1 MTETSQGLNI
11 LIIESFV
18 GCLFCFPPKSP
29 KHMLSVLK
37 RTVSIEGSFEHPI
50 QMLKLMGKKIFTIVK
65 LIFFCE
71 TIPSTCTY
79 KSKCLNFHNFTLKY
93 FGLSAHDSPYHMLLI
108 LFYFRPVG
116 RKSLEKLQRSTG
128 GKSMMS
134 VKVGQSM
141 SFDPDIPENNTS
153 KLANKFIP
161 MQLRTQPSNLGMGQ
175 LQRVNTTLLGE
186 ISPGIAVETY

>member
-1 MTETSQGLNI
+1 M
-11 LIIESFV
+11 
-18 GCLFCFPPKSP
+18 
-29 KHMLSVLK
+29 
-37 RTVSIEGSFEHPI
+37 
-50 QMLKLMGKKIFTIVK
+50 
-65 LIFFCE
+65 
-71 TIPSTCTY
+71 
-79 KSKCLNFHNFTLKY
+79 
-93 FGLSAHDSPYHMLLI
+93 FGLSVYMIHFIILLV

-141 SFDPDIPENNTS
+141 SFDPDIPENSTS

-186 ISPGIAVETY
+186 ISPGIAVETCTEARIFLLVDLQEFFFRLKVGGTKKNKNKKALKMTS